1 MRAVTST
8 DIKELKPLY
17 KGKVRD
23 IYEVDDGSMLMVA
36 TDRISAF
43 DVVFNEGIPEKGM
56 VLTRVSNKW
65 FSMINWIPNHLISTT
80 PSKELPFLKDYPE
93 LEGRSVLVK
102 RLKRLDVEC
111 VARGYLF
118 GSAWKEYQK
127 TGEVCGIQLP
137 PGMQQAQPL
146 PEPIFTP
153 ATKADS
159 GHDENIT
166 AERCIE
172 ILGGQSLFE
181 KIKTETLKIYKM
193 AHDLLKEKGIVL
205 SDTKFEFGLDE
216 KGEIY
221 LIDEVLTPDSSRFWD
236 GGQYKIGTSP
246 PNYDKQFIRDYL
258 ETLDWDKTPPPPP
271 LPQEVIDKTIER
283 YKAIEKIILDLE
295 ASWRLQRD

>member
-1 MRAVTST
+1 MKKAVIST
-8 DIKELKPLY
+8 EIKELEPLY

-23 IYEVDDGSMLMVA
+23 IYQVDGDALLMIA

-43 DVVFNEGIPEKGM
+43 DVVFNEGIPEKGV

-65 FSMINWIPNHLISTT
+65 FGMIDWIPNHLLSTE
-80 PSKELPFLKDYPE
+80 PERELPFLGGYPE
-93 LEGRSVLVK
+93 LMGRTVLVR

-127 TGEVCGIQLP
+127 TGMVCGIELP
-137 PGMQQAQPL
+137 RGMKQAQPL

-166 AERCIE
+166 AKQCIE
-172 ILGGQSLFE
+172 VLGDEALFNR
-181 KIKTETLKIYKM
+181 IKDETLKIYSM
-193 AHDLLKEKGIVL
+193 AHDLLKERGIVL
-205 SDTKFEFGLDE
+205 SDTKFEFGLDHD
-216 KGEIY
+216 GNLY

-236 GGQYKIGTSP
+236 GSQYQVGTSP
-246 PNYDKQFIRDYL
+246 PNFDKQFIRDYL
-258 ETLDWDKTPPPPP
+258 ETLDWNKTPPPPP

-283 YKAIEKIILDLE
+283 YRAIEKVILQL
-295 ASWRLQRD
+295 

>member
-1 MRAVTST
+1 MKAVTTT
-8 DIKELKPLY
+8 DVKELKPLY

-23 IYEVDDGSMLMVA
+23 IYQVDENTLLMIA

-43 DVVFNEGIPEKGM
+43 DVVFNEGIPEKGV

-65 FSMINWIPNHLISTT
+65 FGMIDWIPNHLISTN
-80 PSKELPFLKDYPE
+80 PSEELPFLRGYPGLNE
-93 LEGRSVLVK
+93 RSVLVK

-127 TGEVCGIQLP
+127 TGKVCGIELP
-137 PGMQQAQPL
+137 PNMKQAEPL

-153 ATKADS
+153 ATKAES

-166 AERCIE
+166 AEQCVE
-172 ILGGQSLFE
+172 ILGDEDLFN
-181 KIKTETLKIYKM
+181 KIKTETLKIYQM
-193 AHDLLKEKGIVL
+193 AHDLLREKGIIL
-205 SDTKFEFGLDE
+205 SDTKFEFGLDDN
-216 KGEIY
+216 GELY

-236 GGQYKIGTSP
+236 ASQYQVGTSP

-271 LPQEVIDKTIER
+271 LPEEVINKTIER
-283 YKAIEKIILDLE
+283 YKAIERIILQL
-295 ASWRLQRD
+295 